1 MLEHYLIGTY
11 THHTSQGIYS
21 VTLDTSAGRLSPTR
35 LEIPIQKPIFMTLVL
50 SPVKLTLIKTKT

>member
-21 VTLDTSAGRLSPTR
+21 VTLDTSAGRA
-35 LEIPIQKPIFMTLVL
+35 
-50 SPVKLTLIKTKT
+50 LTHPAWKYQFKNRFL